1 MRGSGAL
8 GSAVGDVLTEG
19 GNDVWLIDARASH
32 VDAMHGHYEPGL
44 YPVNGDYR
52 NIVRLPLFRL

>member
-1 MRGSGAL
+1 MPGSGAL
-8 GSAVGDVLTEG
+8 GSAVGGVLTEG

-44 YPVNGDYR
+44 YPR
-52 NIVRLPLFRL
+52 QRRLSKYCAVTAL